1 RGFLLTAAEFC
12 GLDAL
17 GELTTTQPVCA
28 AFRSAE
34 VGSLC
39 NHIRDDAS
47 VGQSPSLRLCAHA
60 GRKALRMTKLDRL
73 IHAMDRIEAAERAAD
88 RAWKAMCELEADDL
102 LVLPE
107 KRFTQ
112 RSRVKK
118 FYSEVYRDLIYEQD
132 LLLQQQQPSK
142 PTASES
148 ATAAA

>member
-1 RGFLLTAAEFC
+1 MLLRVRACGDRAALDAAARDFRPRRGFLLTAAEFC

-73 IHAMDRIEAAERAAD
+73 IH
-88 RAWKAMCELEADDL
+88 
-102 LVLPE
+102 
-107 KRFTQ
+107 
-112 RSRVKK
+112 
-118 FYSEVYRDLIYEQD
+118 
-132 LLLQQQQPSK
+132 
-142 PTASES
+142 
-148 ATAAA
+148 